1 MLFSGKCGADNQ
13 RFVFVTNID
22 RPPNFVKHRYHI
34 IPGHQRLQPNGT
46 CKIMDH
52 PVLTSL
58 EEGVLEITLNRPDS
72 LNAFTVDMHQGLR
85 EAFGKARSDR
95 SVRAIILTG
104 AGRGF
109 CAGQDLSERDP
120 GNGRIVDLSVTLA
133 TNYNPLLRSMRALE
147 KPIICAVNGVAA
159 GAGANLA
166 LACDIVIAADTA
178 KFIQAFSK
186 IGLIPDAGG
195 TWTLTRHLGEARAK
209 ALAMTAMPLP
219 ARKAEEWG
227 LIWQCVEADRLM
239 ETAREM
245 ARTLASGA
253 TLGIGKTKTVIQ
265 AASTNSMD
273 QQLELEAAV
282 QGQLGASHDFR
293 EGVQAFLQKRP
304 ANFKGE

>member
-1 MLFSGKCGADNQ
+1 MSD
-13 RFVFVTNID
+13 T
-22 RPPNFVKHRYHI
+22 
-34 IPGHQRLQPNGT
+34 
-46 CKIMDH
+46 
-52 PVLTSL
+52 PVLTTL
-58 EEGVLEITLNRPDS
+58 ENGVLEITLNRPES
-72 LNAFTVDMHQGLR
+72 LNAFTVEMHEGLR
-85 EAFGKARSDR
+85 EAFARAR
-95 SVRAIILTG
+95 AEKEVRAVILTG

-120 GNGRIVDLSVTLA
+120 AKGEIVDLSVTLS
-133 TNYNPLLRSMRALE
+133 TNYNPLLRRMRALE

-195 TWTLTRHLGEARAK
+195 TYTLTRHLGEARAK

-227 LIWQCVEADRLM
+227 LIWQCVEADKVM
-239 ETAREM
+239 ETARE
-245 ARTLASGA
+245 LAGSLAEGA
-253 TLGIGKTKTVIQ
+253 TLGIGKTKKVIQ
-265 AASTNSMD
+265 AASTNSLD

-282 QGQLGASHDFR
+282 QGELGSSHDFR
-293 EGVQAFLQKRP
+293 EGVQAFLEKRP
-304 ANFKGE
+304 AVFRGE